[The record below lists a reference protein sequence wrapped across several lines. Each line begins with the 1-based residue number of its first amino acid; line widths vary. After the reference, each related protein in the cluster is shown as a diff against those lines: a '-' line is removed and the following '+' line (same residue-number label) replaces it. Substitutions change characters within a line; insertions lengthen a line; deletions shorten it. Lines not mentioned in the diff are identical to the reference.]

1 MTSTPAADSKYP
13 APVIQGEAA
22 RARAFAAPLL
32 AGQRSLAGEDRLEHA
47 DGVLAILE
55 GMEADAEV
63 RAAAYLSQTAAQ
75 LNHPDE
81 VLTKTFGASIAR
93 LAQETL
99 RLELVQARSRALP
112 QAETVRR
119 MLLAFSRDARV
130 VLLRLASRLQ
140 TLRWNAAQHVAMQP
154 ALLQETAE
162 VFVPLANRL
171 GIWQIKW
178 ELEDLV
184 LREQEPEV
192 YRDIA
197 RRLGAKRREREAEMA
212 QRRTELQAAL
222 RAQGIDAA
230 VSGRPKHIS
239 SIVRKMRGKGLT
251 FEQVRDVRALRV
263 IVPTVAACY
272 ATLGWL
278 QQHYTPVP
286 GEFDDYIA
294 RPKPNGYQSLHV
306 VVRDAEG
313 KTWEIQIRTR
323 AMHETAEY
331 GVAAHWAYKE
341 AGVRGYAG
349 VSANSSYDI
358 KIAMLRRL
366 LAWGSE
372 MAQGDGVHTPFDDR
386 IYVLT
391 PDARIIELP
400 TGATPVDFAYAVHT
414 ELGHRCRGARID
426 GAMAPLHTPLRNGQ
440 SVEIIAAKEG
450 GPSRD
455 WLNPELHYL
464 ASPRAR
470 AKVRAWFNARHM
482 HETIARGREVVEKLL
497 QRMGRTALAHDELAS
512 MMGFKSADAL
522 FESVGKEELS
532 ARAIEA
538 ALRPAAELQHEAPA
552 APQTAPRAAR
562 PGSVLVFGMNSMLTA
577 PARCC
582 KPAPPDEIAGYVTR
596 GKGVSIHRKSCPELR
611 QLLERNP
618 ERLIEVSWG
627 TNTAGQPPATYPV
640 DVHLEVSDRSGVL
653 RDISDVFAR
662 EKMNIT
668 DVQTHSAGGLARMNF
683 TVLVSDTRRLSHV
696 LAQLK
701 KMPGVR
707 RAERG

>member
-1 MTSTPAADSKYP
+1 
-13 APVIQGEAA
+13 
-22 RARAFAAPLL
+22 
-32 AGQRSLAGEDRLEHA
+32 
-47 DGVLAILE
+47 
-55 GMEADAEV
+55 
-63 RAAAYLSQTAAQ
+63 
-75 LNHPDE
+75 
-81 VLTKTFGASIAR
+81 
-93 LAQETL
+93 
-99 RLELVQARSRALP
+99 
-112 QAETVRR
+112 
-119 MLLAFSRDARV
+119 
-130 VLLRLASRLQ
+130 
-140 TLRWNAAQHVAMQP
+140 
-154 ALLQETAE
+154 
-162 VFVPLANRL
+162 
-171 GIWQIKW
+171 
-178 ELEDLV
+178 
-184 LREQEPEV
+184 
-192 YRDIA
+192 
-197 RRLGAKRREREAEMA
+197 MA

-222 RAQGIDAA
+222 RAQGISAV

-239 SIVRKMRGKGLT
+239 SIVRKMRGKNLS

-278 QQHYTPVP
+278 QQHYAPVP

-294 RPKPNGYQSLHV
+294 RPKSNGYQSLHIV
-306 VVRDAEG
+306 IRDDEG
-313 KTWEIQIRTR
+313 KAWEIQIRTR
-323 AMHETAEY
+323 AMHETAEH
-331 GVAAHWAYKE
+331 GVAAHWVYKE
-341 AGVRGYAG
+341 AGTRGYAG

-358 KIAMLRRL
+358 KIALLRRL

-372 MAQGDGVHTPFDDR
+372 MAPEDGAGNPFDDR

-426 GAMAPLHTPLRNGQ
+426 GAMAPLHTKLRSGQ
-440 SVEIIAAKEG
+440 TVEITAAKDG

-455 WLNPELHYL
+455 WLNPELGYL

-482 HETIARGREVVEKLL
+482 HETIARGRDVVEKLL
-497 QRMGRTALAHDELAS
+497 QRLGRTALAHDELAS
-512 MMGFKSADAL
+512 MMGFKSAEAL
-522 FESVGKEELS
+522 FESVGKDELS
-532 ARAIEA
+532 TRSMEA
-538 ALRPAAELQHEAPA
+538 ALRPAAALQQDADA
-552 APQTAPRAAR
+552 VPQGVPRAAR
-562 PGSVLVFGMNSMLTA
+562 PGSVLVFGMNSMMTA

-596 GKGVSIHRKSCPELR
+596 GKGVSIHRKNCPELL
-611 QLLERNP
+611 QLVARAP

-627 TNTAGQPPATYPV
+627 ANAAGQPPASYPV

-668 DVQTHSAGGLARMNF
+668 DVQTHSSGGKARMSF
-683 TVLVSDTRRLSHV
+683 TVLVSDTKRLAHV